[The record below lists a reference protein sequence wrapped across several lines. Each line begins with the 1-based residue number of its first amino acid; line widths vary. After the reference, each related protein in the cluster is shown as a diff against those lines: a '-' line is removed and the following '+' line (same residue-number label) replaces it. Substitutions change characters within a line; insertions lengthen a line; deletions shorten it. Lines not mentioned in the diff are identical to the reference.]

1 MAQYINMVGKPGGG
15 PYPVLPIGNRI
26 ALFIQTWSSPKP
38 FGPLTVYHAPEVT
51 GLAVK
56 IMHAQMP
63 SKYPLTYTTTTHDF
77 MTSTDVHTSVWA
89 MQHSETGSTG
99 TNCRSCLGGYLDTL
113 LWLVDHPWAGR
124 FAFQPCAPVGRG
136 EGRLASTV
144 WKPILTEGTV

>member
-1 MAQYINMVGKPGGG
+1 MANYIPTVGTPSVG
-15 PYPVLPIGNRI
+15 PHPSLPLSTRI
-26 ALFIQTWSSPKP
+26 ALFMQTWSSPEP

-56 IMHAQMP
+56 IMHAQTP

-77 MTSTDVHTSVWA
+77 MTSTDVSTTVWA
-89 MQHSETGSTG
+89 MQHSDSGG
-99 TNCRSCLGGYLDTL
+99 NCLSCLGGYLDTL

-124 FAFQPCAPVGRG
+124 FEFQPCAPVGRG
-136 EGRLASTV
+136 EGRLAVTV